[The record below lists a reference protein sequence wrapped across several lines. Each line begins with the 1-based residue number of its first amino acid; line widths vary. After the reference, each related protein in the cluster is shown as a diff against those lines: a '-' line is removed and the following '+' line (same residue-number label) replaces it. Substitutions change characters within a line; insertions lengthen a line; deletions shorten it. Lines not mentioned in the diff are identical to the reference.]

1 MFWNR
6 WHLAWLG
13 VCFAVAADGAF
24 FLVFMLIVEG
34 PPRWVDSPIEL
45 VQFLLAIY
53 TLPLAGLYLAGIAL
67 ATVARWTFRVF
78 TRATSARG
86 RSAARRALATR

>member
-13 VCFAVAADGAF
+13 VCFVVATGGAF
-24 FLVFMLIVEG
+24 FLVLLLALEG
-34 PPRWVDSPIEL
+34 PPQWVNSPIEL

-53 TLPLAGLYLAGIAL
+53 TLPLVGFYLAGIAL
-67 ATVARWTFRVF
+67 ATVARLLYRGISRGPFG
-78 TRATSARG
+78 RG
-86 RSAARRALATR
+86 RSAAPRALATR